1 MNSAASKNYTIRKE
15 GDILIFTTP
24 AYKTELDSVLH
35 SGIYNREFASLLSAA
50 AVAGTLYV
58 IAAMNTAH
66 TLLRYLVFLLI
77 FAGGFPFFRKFIFK
91 ESLMEVVFNA
101 AGGEARIFTTWIT
114 KRLKETITISNIKD
128 VSIETRKQA
137 IENPDAVEFV
147 EKISLQHGT
156 VIPGFGKEKVLFLLK
171 LHLAD
176 GTERTIYSD
185 NAMQDVI
192 SAHDEIREF
201 LKFDRERRG

>member
-1 MNSAASKNYTIRKE
+1 
-15 GDILIFTTP
+15 
-24 AYKTELDSVLH
+24 
-35 SGIYNREFASLLSAA
+35 
-50 AVAGTLYV
+50 
-58 IAAMNTAH
+58 
-66 TLLRYLVFLLI
+66 
-77 FAGGFPFFRKFIFK
+77 
-91 ESLMEVVFNA
+91 MEVVFHA
-101 AGGEARIFTTWIT
+101 AHREVKIYTSWIT
-114 KRLKETITISNIKD
+114 KKLQETIGISSIKD
-128 VSIETRKQA
+128 ISIETKKQA

-176 GTERTIYSD
+176 GTEKTIYAD

>member
-58 IAAMNTAH
+58 ITAMNTAH

-77 FAGGFPFFRKFIFK
+77 FAGGFPFFRKFFFK
-91 ESLMEVVFNA
+91 ESLMEVVFHA
-101 AGGEARIFTTWIT
+101 AHREVKIYTSWIT
-114 KRLKETITISNIKD
+114 KKLQETIAISSIKD
-128 VSIETRKQA
+128 ISIETKKQA